1 MNKTVLHKCVYKNLY
16 ILLRIIYLLLLLF
29 AIFIL
34 LYKRTITFGKI
45 DQIFNFI
52 YCSVIIE
59 GTK

>member
-16 ILLRIIYLLLLLF
+16 ILRIIYLLLLPF
-29 AIFIL
+29 VIFIL

-45 DQIFNFI
+45 DQVFNFI
-52 YCSVIIE
+52 YCSVIIK